1 MRNFID
7 DLITSFELNEHVTDA
22 SFGYVFNKNT
32 NLQHL
37 FLALGL
43 SGDEEKVKSMT
54 WFIKSKYLP
63 DSVLNFASSL
73 SDDGIYSFVKSGN
86 FTFYE
91 KGSAKV
97 IEPMLL
103 QYFLQP
109 EVYKE
114 QLLETIKKVKLMT
127 LFKDISMDSSTLN
140 FQTYIRDSGEFIP
153 LFTDQEMILK
163 TGMSVIPENL
173 TVMTFDFNQLNSLV
187 NENLTNRLYILN
199 PGSQFEFQFIG

>member
-7 DLITSFELNEHVTDA
+7 DLITSFEMNEHIIDA
-22 SFGYVFNKNT
+22 SFGYVYNKNT

-73 SDDGIYSFVKSGN
+73 ANDGIYSFVKSGN

-91 KGSAKV
+91 KGIAKI
-97 IEPMLL
+97 IEPLLL
-103 QYFLQP
+103 QYFLEP
-109 EVYKE
+109 DIYKQ
-114 QLLETIKKVKLMT
+114 QLSEAIKSVKLIT

-140 FQTYIRDSGEFIP
+140 FQTYQGESGEFIP
-153 LFTDQEMILK
+153 LFTDEDMIQK

-173 TVMTFDFNQLNSLV
+173 TVMAFSFNQLNALV
-187 NENLTNRLYILN
+187 NDNLSKRLFKLN
-199 PGSQFEFQFIG
+199 PGTEFEFEFIG

>member
-22 SFGYVFNKNT
+22 SFGYVYNNNT
-32 NLQHL
+32 HLQHL

-43 SGDEEKVKSMT
+43 SGDEKKVKSMI

-73 SDDGIYSFVKSGN
+73 GDDGIYSFVRSGN

-91 KGSAKV
+91 KGTAKI
-97 IEPMLL
+97 IEPTLL

-114 QLLETIKKVKLMT
+114 QLIETIKSGKLMT

-140 FQTYIRDSGEFIP
+140 FQTYKRASGEFIS
-153 LFTDQEMILK
+153 LFTDEEMIHK
-163 TGMSVIPENL
+163 TGMPVIPENL
-173 TVMTFDFNQLNSLV
+173 TVMSFEFNQLNALI
-187 NENLTNRLYILN
+187 NDNLNNRLYILN
-199 PGSQFEFQFIG
+199 PGSQFEFEFIG

>member
-22 SFGYVFNKNT
+22 SFGYVYNKST

-43 SGDEEKVKSMT
+43 SGDEGNVKSMT

-63 DSVLNFASSL
+63 DSVLDFASSL
-73 SDDGIYSFVKSGN
+73 ADDGIYSIIKSVN

-91 KGSAKV
+91 KGSAKI
-97 IEPMLL
+97 IEPVLL

-114 QLLETIKKVKLMT
+114 QLVETIKSVKLMT

-140 FQTYIRDSGEFIP
+140 FQTYNRDSAEFIP
-153 LFTDQEMILK
+153 LFTDQEMIQK
-163 TGMSVIPENL
+163 TGMSIIPESL
-173 TVMTFDFNQLNSLV
+173 TVLAFDFNQLNALV
-187 NENLTNRLYILN
+187 NDNLNKSFYILN
-199 PGSQFEFQFIG
+199 PGCQFEFQFIG